1 MHEFPVAPMTTV
13 PFAHSPGFGGTWEPL
28 KDHLL
33 LVSELAASHAQQFG
47 AADEARLAALCHDLG
62 KVGAPFQQVL
72 RGQRRGVDHW
82 SFGAHVIW
90 KQRQADGRAALLAVL
105 GHHMG
110 IPAAN
115 RESIRSWL
123 PPAILHSHPRELSL
137 SPPTFDPIQQHL
149 ASAGVSLAPAPS
161 ASWVPNKM
169 FRDEPARAMLRTRF
183 LFSALVDA
191 DFIATEKHFLGPG
204 SRTQAPPLEP
214 EKLWTAFESLLQEA
228 RQTSCSNAVRSI
240 REEVLESCL
249 HAAESGGSLLT
260 LTAPTGSGKTLA
272 MLAFALRRAIR
283 NRHRRIILVLPYLTL
298 IQEVLSIYTRLLEAA
313 YPDDPPDLR
322 LIEDHS
328 LASAT
333 SADEDESVAEDP
345 ARRRLVENWE
355 APIILTTN
363 VQFFESLHSNRPARC
378 RKLHNIANSV
388 ILLDEVQTLP
398 RRLAPVT
405 LASLS
410 SLASDMRCS
419 VLLATAT
426 QPAFQAFHQTVTQ
439 YYSSTGWSPTEIIRE
454 PARLFAGLRRIQTS
468 WALLQENWSVDQLVQ
483 AIMQHP
489 RVLCI
494 LNLKRQ
500 AREVYFALSV
510 RDPEALFLSTQLCPA
525 HRHHVLNLVKQCPH
539 QACLR
544 LVSTQCVE
552 AGVDLD
558 FPAVFRAFGPLEAL
572 AQAAGRCNRNG
583 KLPTGSFVVFQL
595 PPEGLGTYPDIAY
608 AQAAQVAQVLLNE
621 HGNKL
626 DLLSPE
632 TFRKYYER
640 LFSLHNDRSREDPLT
655 ESIQALDFPRVAQE
669 YRLIPSAQ
677 VNVLVPY
684 DSGVFHRL
692 RQEVL
697 QSGLTAGW
705 VRRARPHSVA
715 IFRPPAEAPVWS
727 SLESVPIRPNGES
740 GDWFILRDPDLYHPV
755 VGFTLPSTFSFLE
768 Y

>member
-1 MHEFPVAPMTTV
+1 MHQVLVSQTTTS
-13 PFAHSPGFGGTWEPL
+13 PFAHSPGFNGAWEPL

-33 LVSELAASHAQQFG
+33 LVSELAAKNAQPFG
-47 AADEARLAALCHDLG
+47 AAEEARLAALCHDLG
-62 KVGAPFQQVL
+62 KAGEPFQQVL
-72 RGQRRGVDHW
+72 HGQMHGVDHW

-90 KQRQADGRAALLAVL
+90 KNCRAAGRAALLAVL

-123 PPAILHSHPRELSL
+123 PPAIINSHPGELSL
-137 SPPTFDPIQQHL
+137 SPPAFDPVEQHL
-149 ASAGVSLAPAPS
+149 AAAGVSLPPVMPAP
-161 ASWVPNKM
+161 WVPNSM

-191 DFIATEKHFLGPG
+191 DFIATERHFLGPG
-204 SRTQAPPLEP
+204 SRIQAPPLEP

-228 RQTSCSNAVRSI
+228 RQTSCSNAVRNI

-328 LASAT
+328 LASAA
-333 SADEDESVAEDP
+333 SADAEDP
-345 ARRRLVENWE
+345 ARRRLVENWD

-398 RRLAPVT
+398 RHLAPVT

-410 SLASDMRCS
+410 SLASDMHCS

-426 QPAFQAFHQTVTQ
+426 RPAFQAFHQTVTQ
-439 YYSSTGWSPTEIIRE
+439 YYSSTSWSPTEVIHA
-454 PARLFAGLRRIQTS
+454 PARLFSGLKRVQTS
-468 WALLQENWSVDQLVQ
+468 WPLLQGNWSVDQLVGALMEHKQ
-483 AIMQHP
+483 
-489 RVLCI
+489 VLCI

-500 AREVYFALSV
+500 ARKVYFALSEL
-510 RDPEALFLSTQLCPA
+510 DPEALFLSTQLCPA
-525 HRHHVLNLVKQCPH
+525 HRRKVLDLVKQR
-539 QACLR
+539 QAHAHLR

-583 KLPTGSFVVFQL
+583 KLPSGSFVVFQL
-595 PPEGLGTYPDIAY
+595 PPEGFGTYPDIAY

-621 HGNKL
+621 HGDKL

-640 LFSLHNDRSREDPLT
+640 LFSIHDKFSFSQMDPLK
-655 ESIQALDFPRVAQE
+655 ESIQTLDFPRIAQE
-669 YRLIPSAQ
+669 YRLIPSTQ
-677 VNVLVPY
+677 INVLVPY
-684 DSGVFHRL
+684 DPGVFHQL
-692 RQEVL
+692 RHEAL
-697 QSGLTAGW
+697 QSSLTARW
-705 VRRARPHSVA
+705 VRSARPHSVA

-727 SLESVPIRPNGES
+727 SLEPVPIRPNGES
-740 GDWFILRDPDLYHPV
+740 EDWFILRDPDLYHPV
-755 VGFTLPSTFSFLE
+755 VGLTLS
-768 Y
+768 